1 MKKSINLILLS
12 FFMVFSHTLFAQKL
26 SSGSLEPLAGQKSV
40 NIQFDYSKITI
51 GDAASPFATNKGIS
65 EEEYVANKVSDL
77 NSKKPGDGDRWAK
90 AWVDD
95 RTLLFQPSFLKALN
109 DKLEKSGMVVSE
121 NNSEAKYTIIVKTV
135 FIDAGYNVGVSKKD
149 AHINLIID
157 IAESSDPSKIIASVE
172 MKNVYKKMQA
182 SYNGMTFDFAVG
194 QRLQACYDQ
203 AGISFGK
210 FLVKNTSK

>member
-1 MKKSINLILLS
+1 MKKTCSVVLAS
-12 FFMVFSHTLFAQKL
+12 FFILFSTVLLAQKL
-26 SSGSLEPLAGQKSV
+26 TSGSLGPLAGQKSV
-40 NIQFDYSKITI
+40 NIQFDYSKIVI

-65 EEEYVANKVSDL
+65 EAEYVADKTSDL
-77 NSKKPGDGDRWAK
+77 NSKTPGDGDRWAK

-109 DKLEKSGMVVSE
+109 EKLEKSGMVVTE
-121 NNSEAKYTIIVKTV
+121 NTPGAGFTIIVKTV
-135 FIDAGYNVGVSKKD
+135 FIDAGFNVGISKKD

-157 IAESSDPSKIIASVE
+157 IVETSDPTKTIASVD

-182 SYNGMTFDFAVG
+182 SVNGMTFDFAVG
-194 QRLQACYDQ
+194 QRLQACYEQ
-203 AGISFGK
+203 AGTSFGK